1 VKLIAGLGNPGI
13 RYSYSRHNVG
23 FLVLDALARME
34 DIEISRGKFDS
45 CIGRGMISGVPVILA
60 KPQTFMNLSG
70 IAVGKLAGY
79 FGINTEDII
88 VVHDD
93 MDFSIGD
100 IRIKIGGGTAG
111 HKGLISVVNHLGG
124 PEFVRIRLGI
134 GRPVAGRMT
143 EDYVLERF
151 SKSEM
156 QVLPDAVER
165 ACDAAIEVILS
176 GVQAAMNKFNVR
188 ITKELNGEV

>member
-1 VKLIAGLGNPGI
+1 
-13 RYSYSRHNVG
+13 
-23 FLVLDALARME
+23 
-34 DIEISRGKFDS
+34 
-45 CIGRGMISGVPVILA
+45 
-60 KPQTFMNLSG
+60 
-70 IAVGKLAGY
+70 
-79 FGINTEDII
+79 
-88 VVHDD
+88 
-93 MDFSIGD
+93 
-100 IRIKIGGGTAG
+100 
-111 HKGLISVVNHLGG
+111 LISVVNHLGG